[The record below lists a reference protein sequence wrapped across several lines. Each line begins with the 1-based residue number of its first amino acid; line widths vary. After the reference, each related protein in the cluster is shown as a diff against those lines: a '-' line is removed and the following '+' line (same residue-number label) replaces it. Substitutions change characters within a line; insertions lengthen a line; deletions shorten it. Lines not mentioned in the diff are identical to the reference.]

1 VNVQHASKKPPHQI
15 PGAVLYRLSMPA
27 SSEWLYAFDNDKNL
41 RVRQKHANIMYKE
54 MRSRLKVSECH
65 ALLDAKKGFRKRHTM
80 RQLIYE
86 TLKIGRRAEEIF
98 YPENLDSEEEVDVES
113 EDDDESL
120 ESSAGT
126 STGNS
131 AGSSVGSSAGSS
143 AAVAAGKS
151 DVVAEP
157 RVFPR
162 GFRQKQWYMPD
173 VCVEVEADEEDY

>member
-1 VNVQHASKKPPHQI
+1 
-15 PGAVLYRLSMPA
+15 MPA
-27 SSEWLYAFDNDKNL
+27 SSEWFYAFDNDKNL

-143 AAVAAGKS
+143 ARSSAGSSAAVAAGKS